1 MYVVQTV
8 CMTTGRRGDVAT
20 KAPKS
25 AAVAARAVETR
36 AALVDT
42 ARRLFTEKGY
52 FATKTEE
59 IVAEAGVGTR
69 GALYH
74 HFEDKRALFLAVFEQ
89 VEDDLL
95 AGSAGLEI
103 AGSAVDLL
111 RAASRQFIESSMAAH
126 VQRILLIE
134 GPAVLGW
141 EQWRKLEESYGL
153 GALRGL
159 LEAIAAEGHLRA
171 DLVDVLAHM
180 FLASLDEAALFI
192 AHSDDQEAARDQAI
206 AGIEQL
212 INGLTA
218 SRD

>member
-1 MYVVQTV
+1 M
-8 CMTTGRRGDVAT
+8 AT

-25 AAVAARAVETR
+25 AAVAMRAVETR
-36 AALVDT
+36 AALVNA
-42 ARRLFTEKGY
+42 ARRLFAEKGY
-52 FATKTEE
+52 MATKTEE
-59 IVAEAGVGTR
+59 IVAAAGVGTR

-95 AGSAGLEI
+95 ADSAELDFT
-103 AGSAVDLL
+103 GSAVDML
-111 RAASRQFIESSMAAH
+111 RAASRQFLESSMVPH

-141 EQWRKLEESYGL
+141 DQWRKLEESYGL

-159 LEAIAAEGHLRA
+159 LGAIAAEGNIRP

-180 FLASLDEAALFI
+180 VLASLDEAALYI
-192 AHSDDQEAARDQAI
+192 AHADDQPAARDQAI

-212 INGLTA
+212 INGLTGSIPEA
-218 SRD
+218 PRS